1 MGATP
6 CRFDPGLRH
15 HEEEPMQDQASGTTD
30 CSDQHAGE
38 HGHVHL
44 ETCGHEDRHH
54 DGHLDFEHDGHW
66 HAKHGDHWDE
76 HD

>member
-1 MGATP
+1 
-6 CRFDPGLRH
+6 
-15 HEEEPMQDQASGTTD
+15 MQEQAGSTSGCTA
-30 CSDQHAGE
+30 QHPGE

-44 ETCGHEDRHH
+44 ETCGHEERTH

-66 HAKHGDHWDE
+66 HAKHADHWDE